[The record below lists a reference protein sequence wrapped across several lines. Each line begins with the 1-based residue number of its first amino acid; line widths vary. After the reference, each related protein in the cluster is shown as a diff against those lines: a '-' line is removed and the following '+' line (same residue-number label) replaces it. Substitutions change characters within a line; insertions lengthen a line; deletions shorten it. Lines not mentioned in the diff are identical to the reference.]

1 VHVAV
6 LVPVKR
12 FRAAK
17 GRLTGTLSDDDR
29 DRFARWMA
37 TGVIGAAS
45 EFPTFVACDDDEVA
59 RWAEHHG
66 AEVIW
71 GEGLGLNGAV
81 DDGIEQI
88 TKHGFDHVIV
98 AHADLP
104 RPATITTVA
113 RPGCITLVPDRRRDG
128 TNVMA
133 FPTRSPL
140 RASYGGGSF
149 GRHLSQ
155 ALELAN
161 SRPVIPKSAPQDPSH
176 GASADDFRNTV
187 SVEVRSDP
195 DLSLDLDTPAD
206 LSHPLIREVLPEW
219 LRTNLDNRPRTPPSA
234 A

>member
-1 VHVAV
+1 
-6 LVPVKR
+6 VKR

-17 GRLTGTLSDDDR
+17 GRLIGTLGDDDR
-29 DRFARWMA
+29 ARFARWMA
-37 TGVIGAAS
+37 TGVLGAVS
-45 EFPTFVACDDDEVA
+45 ELPTFVACDDDEVA
-59 RWAEHHG
+59 EWAEHHG
-66 AEVIW
+66 AQVIW

-88 TKHGFDHVIV
+88 VKHDIDHVIV

-104 RPATITTVA
+104 RPANLATVA
-113 RPGCITLVPDRRRDG
+113 RPDCITLVPDRRRDG

-149 GRHLSQ
+149 GRHLAQ
-155 ALELAN
+155 ALELTHVADHFP
-161 SRPVIPKSAPQDPSH
+161 SLSSDAPG
-176 GASADDFRNTV
+176 GASDDHVGEARDRV
-187 SVEVRSDP
+187 SIEVRADP

-219 LRTNLDNRPRTPPSA
+219 LRTNLDNRPHPPTPA
-234 A
+234 R